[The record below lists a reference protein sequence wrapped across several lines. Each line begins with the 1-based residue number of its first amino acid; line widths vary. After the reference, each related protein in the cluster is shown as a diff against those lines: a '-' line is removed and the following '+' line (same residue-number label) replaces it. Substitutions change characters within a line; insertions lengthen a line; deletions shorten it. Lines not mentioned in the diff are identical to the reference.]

1 MARLFHSDSI
11 VSERDLTSG
20 TNHRSP
26 FSSKVARNSHGR
38 ERLERVPTSIF
49 RFRKMILSTISDV
62 QNGEKEREGEG
73 NPPGNACHVAAQRV
87 RVKFERGI
95 LATPPT
101 YFITLSTSPGVRPAI
116 LEIVEEESLPDLGRQ
131 RPFSLRQIRGNNVG
145 RSSVTDGGGNELI
158 SSSILFPSLYF
169 SESVYSTPWTGG
181 MEIENSP
188 EKGQIECFRLVESI
202 DFSSMSRVC
211 NG

>member
-49 RFRKMILSTISDV
+49 RKMILSTISDV
-62 QNGEKEREGEG
+62 QNGEKEREREG

-101 YFITLSTSPGVRPAI
+101 YFITLSTSPGVQPAI

-145 RSSVTDGGGNELI
+145 RSGVTGGSGNESI
-158 SSSILFPSLYF
+158 SSPILFPSLYF
-169 SESVYSTPWTGG
+169 SESVYPTPWIGG
-181 MEIENSP
+181 GWKSKIRP
-188 EKGQIECFRLVESI
+188 KKGR
-202 DFSSMSRVC
+202 
-211 NG
+211 

>member
-62 QNGEKEREGEG
+62 QNGEKEIEGG
-73 NPPGNACHVAAQRV
+73 
-87 RVKFERGI
+87 K
-95 LATPPT
+95 
-101 YFITLSTSPGVRPAI
+101 SPGKRVPRGRATRASEIRTGNTGHPTDI
-116 LEIVEEESLPDLGRQ
+116 LHNSIYVS
-131 RPFSLRQIRGNNVG
+131 RGATSDP
-145 RSSVTDGGGNELI
+145 RDRRRGG
-158 SSSILFPSLYF
+158 P
-169 SESVYSTPWTGG
+169 P
-181 MEIENSP
+181 
-188 EKGQIECFRLVESI
+188 
-202 DFSSMSRVC
+202 
-211 NG
+211 

>member
-49 RFRKMILSTISDV
+49 RKMILSTISDV
-62 QNGEKEREGEG
+62 QNGEKEREREG
-73 NPPGNACHVAAQRV
+73 NPPGNACHVAAQCV

-101 YFITLSTSPGVRPAI
+101 YFITLSTSSGVQPAI
-116 LEIVEEESLPDLGRQ
+116 LEIVEEEDLPDLDRQ
-131 RPFSLRQIRGNNVG
+131 RPFSHRQIRGNNVG
-145 RSSVTDGGGNELI
+145 RSGVTGGSGNESI
-158 SSSILFPSLYF
+158 SSPILFPSLYF
-169 SESVYSTPWTGG
+169 SESVYPTPWIGG
-181 MEIENSP
+181 GWKSKIRP
-188 EKGQIECFRLVESI
+188 KKGR
-202 DFSSMSRVC
+202 
-211 NG
+211 

>member
-116 LEIVEEESLPDLGRQ
+116 LEIVEEEDLLDLGRQ
-131 RPFSLRQIRGNNVG
+131 RPFSHRQIRGNNVG
-145 RSSVTDGGGNELI
+145 RSGVTGGGGNESI
-158 SSSILFPSLYF
+158 SSPILFPSLYF
-169 SESVYSTPWTGG
+169 SESVYPTPWTGG